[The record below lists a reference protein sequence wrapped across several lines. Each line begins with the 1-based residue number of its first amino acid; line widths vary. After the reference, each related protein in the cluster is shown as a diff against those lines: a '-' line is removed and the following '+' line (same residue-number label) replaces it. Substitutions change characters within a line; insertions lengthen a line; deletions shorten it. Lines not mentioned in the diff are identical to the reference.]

1 MAESYRAPV
10 SATARRNGLSA
21 SQLFTWRRLAREGRL
36 SESPEPTKFAPAVV
50 TDASLLSSP
59 VSAPEQIKVEETPPS
74 VAPGR
79 IDIVLNCGHR
89 VIVETG
95 ADATVARLSGACQ
108 FRPPPPSRDVAHR
121 MAMAFFCPTST
132 TSRFPLVTPV

>member
-36 SESPEPTKFAPAVV
+36 GEHEPTKFAPAVV

-59 VSAPEQIKVEETPPS
+59 VSAPEQIKAEETPPS

-79 IDIVLNCGHR
+79 IEIVLNCGHR

-95 ADATVARLSGACQ
+95 ADATALARVLA
-108 FRPPPPSRDVAHR
+108 V
-121 MAMAFFCPTST
+121 
-132 TSRFPLVTPV
+132 LVRR